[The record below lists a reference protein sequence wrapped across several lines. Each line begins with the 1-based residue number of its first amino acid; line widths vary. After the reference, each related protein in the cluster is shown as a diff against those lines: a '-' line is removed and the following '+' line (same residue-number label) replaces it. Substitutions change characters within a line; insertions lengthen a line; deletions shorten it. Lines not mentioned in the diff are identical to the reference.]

1 MSVHHRE
8 DSIKALRRE
17 ETQKQHKEEDRDSML
32 LELEYNMMLLQNG
45 LLEGVA
51 GYDLSANKK
60 GN

>member
-1 MSVHHRE
+1 MSVQHRE
-8 DSIKALRRE
+8 DSITALRE
-17 ETQKQHKEEDRDSML
+17 EEAQKQRKEEDRDSML

-45 LLEGVA
+45 LLEGVT

>member
-1 MSVHHRE
+1 MSIQHRE
-8 DSIKALRRE
+8 DSIKALRE
-17 ETQKQHKEEDRDSML
+17 EEAQKQRREEDRDSML
-32 LELEYNMMLLQNG
+32 LDLEYNMMLLQNG